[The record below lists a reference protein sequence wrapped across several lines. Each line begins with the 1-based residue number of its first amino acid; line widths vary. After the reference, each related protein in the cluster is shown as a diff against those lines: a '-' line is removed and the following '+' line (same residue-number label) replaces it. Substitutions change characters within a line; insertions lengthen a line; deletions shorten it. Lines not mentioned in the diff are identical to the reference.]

1 LRENFFPLNFQKI
14 FLIYSTLLFAAMNEE
29 QIHRDAWNL
38 YFQLRQQ
45 GKSKSEAV
53 ARVAS
58 ECGRSEST
66 IWEWKKKFNWDE
78 RESVRAA
85 EVNRKTEER
94 LNEQLAD
101 FKAQYLKLL
110 NDLIFEVLEKR
121 QSGSGEALGVN
132 SIPDLERVIKLALL
146 IQGESTERVEE
157 DIRYDEYDK
166 ELLREIGRR
175 LIEERKKG

>member
-1 LRENFFPLNFQKI
+1 MSIIIKKQTLNF
-14 FLIYSTLLFAAMNEE
+14 
-29 QIHRDAWNL
+29 D
-38 YFQLRQQ
+38 
-45 GKSKSEAV
+45 SKSEAV

-132 SIPDLERVIKLALL
+132 LNFCNIFLKIL
-146 IQGESTERVEE
+146 
-157 DIRYDEYDK
+157 
-166 ELLREIGRR
+166 
-175 LIEERKKG
+175 

>member
-1 LRENFFPLNFQKI
+1 MTPPSPPVVIMSIIIKKQTLNF
-14 FLIYSTLLFAAMNEE
+14 
-29 QIHRDAWNL
+29 D
-38 YFQLRQQ
+38 
-45 GKSKSEAV
+45 SKSEAV

-121 QSGSGEALGVN
+121 QSGSGEALRVN

-157 DIRYDEYDK
+157 DIRYDNSETHPK
-166 ELLREIGRR
+166 
-175 LIEERKKG
+175 

>member
-1 LRENFFPLNFQKI
+1 
-14 FLIYSTLLFAAMNEE
+14 M
-29 QIHRDAWNL
+29 
-38 YFQLRQQ
+38 
-45 GKSKSEAV
+45 

-121 QSGSGEALGVN
+121 QSGSGEALIVYA
-132 SIPDLERVIKLALL
+132 IDF
-146 IQGESTERVEE
+146 
-157 DIRYDEYDK
+157 
-166 ELLREIGRR
+166 
-175 LIEERKKG
+175 KKILQTDVDYGNCMPLQVDGKVYIVYI